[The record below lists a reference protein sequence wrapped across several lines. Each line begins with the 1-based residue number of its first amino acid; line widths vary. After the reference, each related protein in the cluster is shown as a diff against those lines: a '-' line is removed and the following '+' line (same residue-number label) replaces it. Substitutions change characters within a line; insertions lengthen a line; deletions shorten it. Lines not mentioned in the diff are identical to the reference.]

1 MLIKTSAM
9 LTDKQKKKRAAYI
22 LKTLNRLY
30 PEVPLPLK
38 HKDPYTLL
46 VATILSAQC
55 TDARVNQ
62 VTPTLFALADTPE
75 KMAKLPL
82 HTVEEIIKPCGLYRN
97 KAKAIVETSRILV
110 EKYGG
115 QVPADLEALE
125 QLPGVGHKTASVVAV
140 QAFGIPAFP
149 VDTHI
154 HRLAKRWKLTEGKT
168 VRQTEEDLKRLFP
181 SEAWPKLHLQIIYYG
196 RQYCPARGHSLDK
209 CIICRHFEEEE

>member
-1 MLIKTSAM
+1 M

-22 LKTLNRLY
+22 LKTLNALY

-62 VTPTLFALADTPE
+62 VTPSLFALADTPE

-82 HTVEEIIKPCGLYRN
+82 QTIEEVIKPCGLYRN
-97 KAKAIVETSRILV
+97 KAKAIVETSRILA

-181 SEAWPKLHLQIIYYG
+181 PETWPKLHLQIIYYG

-209 CIICRHFEEEE
+209 CMICRHFEEEE

>member
-1 MLIKTSAM
+1 M
-9 LTDKQKKKRAAYI
+9 LTDRQKKKRADYI
-22 LKTLNRLY
+22 LKTLNALY

-46 VATILSAQC
+46 IATILSAQC

-62 VTPTLFALADTPE
+62 VTPSLFALADTPE
-75 KMAKLPL
+75 EMAKLPL
-82 HTVEEIIKPCGLYRN
+82 QTVENIIKPCGLYRN
-97 KAKAIVETSRILV
+97 KAKAIVETSRILA

-115 QVPADLEALE
+115 QVPADLQALE
-125 QLPGVGHKTASVVAV
+125 ELPGVGHKTASVVAV

-181 SEAWPKLHLQIIYYG
+181 PESWPKLHLQIIYYG
-196 RQYCPARGHSLDK
+196 RQYCPARGHSLQK

>member
-1 MLIKTSAM
+1 MM
-9 LTDKQKKKRAAYI
+9 LTDRQKKKRADYI
-22 LKTLNRLY
+22 LKTLNALY

-46 VATILSAQC
+46 IATILSAQC

-62 VTPTLFALADTPE
+62 VTPSLFALADTPE
-75 KMAKLPL
+75 EMAKLPL
-82 HTVEEIIKPCGLYRN
+82 QTVENIIKPCGLYRN
-97 KAKAIVETSRILV
+97 KAKAIVETSRILA

-115 QVPADLEALE
+115 QVPADLQALE
-125 QLPGVGHKTASVVAV
+125 ELPGVGHKTASVVAV

-181 SEAWPKLHLQIIYYG
+181 PESWPKLHLQIIYYG
-196 RQYCPARGHSLDK
+196 RQYCPARGHSLQK

>member
-1 MLIKTSAM
+1 MLA
-9 LTDKQKKKRAAYI
+9 DKQKKKRAAYI
-22 LKTLNRLY
+22 LKTLNALY

-62 VTPTLFALADTPE
+62 VTPSLFALADTPE
-75 KMAKLPL
+75 EMAKLPL
-82 HTVEEIIKPCGLYRN
+82 QTIEEIIKPCGLYRN
-97 KAKAIVETSRILV
+97 KAKAIVETSRILA

-181 SEAWPKLHLQIIYYG
+181 PETWPKLHLQIIYYG

-209 CIICRHFEEEE
+209 CMICRHFEEEE